1 MQYMPREIEREIV
14 RLMPKGKVIV
24 VYGPRQ
30 SGKTT
35 MVRHIVEEQGIDA
48 LWLDADMLDVRRM
61 LTELSPEKW
70 KSILGGKRT
79 LVVDEAQRVDG
90 IGLALK
96 ILIDNV
102 KGLQVIVTGSSAL
115 ELKNRTEEP
124 LTGRKFDFL
133 LLPPSFSELS
143 GMSGVL
149 SETRLV
155 EERLVYGS
163 YPDVLA
169 AGADRERVLRALA
182 SSYLYKDLLS
192 LDGIVKSAAL
202 EKLTV
207 ALAFQIGSEVSYQE
221 LADTADIDR
230 KTAEKYVDLLKRCF
244 VVFEVGAYSRNLRNE
259 IKKSRKFYF
268 HDVGVRNAVIGNLL
282 PLSSRPGDETGH
294 LWENYV
300 IAERFKRNANLPMPP
315 RPYFWRTKSGQEV
328 DYLEEVN
335 GGISAWEIKWNAR
348 KAHGSLPAA
357 FLASYPDTPSAFISR
372 ENFPAFLMPPRC
384 Q

>member
-1 MQYMPREIEREIV
+1 MASMNYIKRAIEHEIA
-14 RLMPKGKVIV
+14 RLLPQGKVIV

-35 MVRHIVEEQGIDA
+35 MVRHIVEERKLDA
-48 LWLDADMLDVRRM
+48 LWLDADMADVRRM

-70 KSILGGKRT
+70 ESILGGRRT
-79 LVVDEAQRVDG
+79 LIIDEAQRVEDIG
-90 IGLALK
+90 IALK
-96 ILIDNV
+96 ILIDNI
-102 KGLQVIVTGSSAL
+102 KGLRVIVTGSSAL

-133 LLPPSFSELS
+133 LLPPSFAELS
-143 GMSGVL
+143 GMSDAL
-149 SETRLV
+149 SEIRSV
-155 EERLVYGS
+155 EDRLVYGS
-163 YPDVLA
+163 YPDVLS
-169 AGADRERVLRALA
+169 AGADRERVLRSLA

-202 EKLTV
+202 EKLTM

-221 LADTADIDR
+221 LADTVGIDR

-259 IKKSRKFYF
+259 IRKSRKFYF

-282 PLSSRPGDETGH
+282 PLASRSGDETGH

-300 IAERFKRNANLPMPP
+300 IAERFKRNVNLPTPP
-315 RPYFWRTKSGQEV
+315 RAYFWRTKSGQEI
-328 DYLEEVN
+328 DYIEESN
-335 GGISAWEIKWNAR
+335 GGIVAWEIKWNAR
-348 KAHGSLPAA
+348 KARGSLPSAFRAA
-357 FLASYPDTPSAFISR
+357 YPGTPCGFISR
-372 ENFPAFLMPPRC
+372 ENLPPFLLA
-384 Q
+384 